1 MIDYALG
8 VGPAKPTSDSV
19 GKKESMDASVSDAP
33 GGGKTAL
40 VVAPAKLDA

>member
-19 GKKESMDASVSDAP
+19 GKKESMDASSDAP